1 MQRRGP
7 SSRARTQRRTWPWM
21 RSLAP
26 ARMPSDIAPQGSRRT
41 RPLHVARERGET
53 AMPGRGY
60 AISGRGLI
68 LLSPDDLVVGDRVWV
83 EVELPDGRRAGGHAV
98 VAQIAGDGGKVAC
111 FDDLSN
117 DVRALLDGPSV
128 QVVSPT
134 ADPSP
139 GRGVLSTMLRG
150 LAIRDRTTVLH
161 SAAVAHYARELAVAT
176 GASAAEQ
183 RLVHTA
189 GLLHDI
195 GKFIFPDSILR
206 AEGGLTRE
214 DWELVKRHPAA
225 SAEIVAQVPGY
236 EAVAR
241 AIRHH
246 HERIDGAG
254 YPDGLRGSEIP
265 WISRLIS
272 VVDTYDAMTAR
283 DTYSPRR
290 SVDGAVAELERV
302 AGSQLDAAFVARF
315 VELLGTG
322 GVRFGAADDV
332 DFEAAL
338 AVEHSFSAG

>member
-1 MQRRGP
+1 MSSLAQVRTGSGIPPQRGCP
-7 SSRARTQRRTWPWM
+7 T
-21 RSLAP
+21 RSL
-26 ARMPSDIAPQGSRRT
+26 R
-41 RPLHVARERGET
+41 VARERGRT
-53 AMPGRGY
+53 ATPGRGY

-68 LLSPDDLVVGDRVWV
+68 LLSPDDLTVGDRVWV
-83 EVELPDGRRAGGHAV
+83 EVDLPDGRRAGGHAV

-117 DVRALLDGPSV
+117 EVRALLDGPGV
-128 QVVSPT
+128 RVVPPPT
-134 ADPSP
+134 DPSP

-150 LAIRDRTTVLH
+150 LAIRDRATALH
-161 SAAVAHYARELAVAT
+161 SAAVARYARELAVAT
-176 GASAAEQ
+176 GASAAQQ
-183 RLVHTA
+183 RLAHTA

-195 GKFIFPDSILR
+195 GKFILPDSILR
-206 AEGGLTRE
+206 ADRGLTRQ

-225 SAEIVAQVPGY
+225 SADIVAQVPGY
-236 EAVAR
+236 DAVAR

-254 YPDGLRGSEIP
+254 YPDGLRGTEIP

-290 SVDGAVAELERV
+290 SVEGAVTELERV
-302 AGSQLDAAFVARF
+302 AGTQLDARFVASF
-315 VELLGTG
+315 VELLGSR
-322 GVRFGAADDV
+322 GVIFGDADDV
-332 DFEAAL
+332 DFEAEL